1 VLRPIPR
8 PHGLALAPLGLRF
21 LARVIDIAAVLLLN
35 VVLNGWLVYQWI
47 QETSGYWRAA
57 WDAAQNK
64 QTFNGAMST
73 RGTTLLIVIT
83 LLAIA
88 IWLAYEVPFI
98 GNYGQT
104 LGKRIMGIRVVPLEG
119 LHRIGYRRALRRWM
133 GLGLPMI
140 FWMCNPAFILIAL
153 IFQFI
158 DSMSPVINRPLHMA
172 LHDRSAGTIVV
183 EAGSADVA
191 AASKTPAKDTKTPN
205 GGAQ

>member
-35 VVLNGWLVYQWI
+35 VVLNGWLVYQWVR
-47 QETSGYWRAA
+47 ETSGYWKAA
-57 WDAAQNK
+57 WHAAQNK
-64 QTFNGAMST
+64 ETFSGTMST

-88 IWLAYEVPFI
+88 IWIAYEVPFI

-104 LGKRIMGIRVVPLEG
+104 LGKHIMGIRVVPLEG
-119 LHRIGYRRALRRWM
+119 VHRIGYGRATRRWM
-133 GLGLPMI
+133 ALGLPMV
-140 FWMCNPAFILIAL
+140 FWMCNPAFILIGF
-153 IFQFI
+153 IFQFL
-158 DSMSPVINRPLHMA
+158 DSLSPVLNRPLHLA
-172 LHDRSAGTIVV
+172 LHDRSAGTVVV
-183 EAGSADVA
+183 EAGSHDTAVA
-191 AASKTPAKDTKTPN
+191 AKTPAKHTKTPD